1 MKDLDFNKLS
11 GVERTTLMTLYWR
24 GMESEQTE
32 PLLHDDVA
40 ARLLPHLEAEFSYL
54 RKSKDDQLFN
64 VLRTRKFDR
73 WTRDFINVH
82 PRGTV
87 VDLGCGLDGRR
98 QRIGGSGVRWFG
110 IDLPEVV
117 EFRKKVIRDPAD
129 YTLIPASV
137 LDFAWMDRVDPGRGA
152 PCHISAQGLLPY
164 FQPKEVKC
172 LVVGLAER
180 FPGCELVFDAMSPFM
195 VRLHNRH
202 RWVKK
207 MNLRFYWGLKQ
218 DEGLEDW
225 ADEIKLEG
233 CWRYFDDPEP
243 RMKPYRWMKII
254 PGGGEGEQGAE
265 IQVGEPVLG
274 RKTEHSNKGYR
285 IKKPTVLFPC

>member
-1 MKDLDFNKLS
+1 MKDLDFSNLA

-24 GMESEQTE
+24 GMESEQPE

-82 PRGTV
+82 PRATV
-87 VDLGCGLDGRR
+87 VDLGCGLDARK

-117 EFRKKVIRDPAD
+117 EFRKKVIRDPAG
-129 YTLIPASV
+129 YTLIPSSV
-137 LDFAWMDRVDPGRGA
+137 LDFSWMDRVDPGRGA
-152 PCHISAQGLLPY
+152 PCHFSAQGLLPY
-164 FQPKEVKC
+164 FQPEEVKG

-195 VRLHNRH
+195 VKLHNRH
-202 RWVKK
+202 PWVKK

-225 ADEIKLEG
+225 AEG
-233 CWRYFDDPEP
+233 LTLVGSWRYFDDPVL

-254 PGGGEGEQGAE
+254 PEAAKGNR
-265 IQVGEPVLG
+265 VLKYKLG
-274 RKTEHSNKGYR
+274 SLY
-285 IKKPTVLFPC
+285 